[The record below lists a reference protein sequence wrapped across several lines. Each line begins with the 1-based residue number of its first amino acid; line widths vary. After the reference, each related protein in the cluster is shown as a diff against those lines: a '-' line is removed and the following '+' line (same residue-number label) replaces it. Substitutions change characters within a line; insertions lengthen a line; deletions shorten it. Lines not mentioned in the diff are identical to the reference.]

1 MTRPARVLFLDH
13 TARLGGG
20 EIALANLVAE
30 LARGERVEPRALL
43 FEDGPLVGRL
53 RGAGCPA
60 EVVPLGGLGEA
71 RKDAVGGVG
80 TLLRLPAAIGF
91 ARRLA
96 RRISAEK
103 VDLVY
108 CNSLKS
114 DVLGGLAARLAGV
127 PCVWHVRD
135 RVEADYLPRRV
146 VPVFRRLCRLVPHGV
161 AANSEHTMA
170 TLRLPASKVR
180 RVVYSGVVPP
190 IDPPIE
196 PPGPPVV
203 GIVGR
208 LAPWKGQHVF
218 LDAMAQVRRDV
229 PNARFRLVGSA
240 LFGEDD
246 YEASLR
252 RRAGGADLAGSV
264 EFAGFEADVWAALSK
279 MTVVVHASTTPEPF
293 GQVVVEAM
301 AARRAVVATDAGG
314 VRETVLNGR
323 TGLLVP
329 TDDPA
334 ALAAAVARL
343 LRDPVLRHRLAAA
356 GRERAVAEFHV
367 SRTAGECLAL
377 VDEVVSRRGGS
388 TR

>member
-1 MTRPARVLFLDH
+1 MTRPTRVLFLDH

-30 LARGERVEPRALL
+30 LARGGEVRPRALL

-53 RGAGCPA
+53 REAGCPA

-80 TLLRLPAAIGF
+80 MLLRLPAAVGF

-96 RRISAEK
+96 RRIKADGA
-103 VDLVY
+103 DLVY

-135 RVEADYLPRRV
+135 RVESDYLPRRV

-180 RVVYSGVVPP
+180 RVLYSGVVPP
-190 IDPPIE
+190 IDPPAE

-218 LDAMAQVRRDV
+218 LDAMALVRREV
-229 PNARFRLVGSA
+229 PEARFRLVGSA
-240 LFGEDD
+240 LFGEND

-252 RRAGGADLAGSV
+252 RRAAEADLAGGV
-264 EFAGFEADVWAALSK
+264 EFAGFEADVWAALAA
-279 MTVVVHASTTPEPF
+279 MAVVVHASTTPEPF

-301 AARRAVVATDAGG
+301 AAGRPVVATDAGG
-314 VRETVLNGR
+314 VRETVVNGV

-329 TDDPA
+329 TGDAPA
-334 ALAAAVARL
+334 TAAAVTRL
-343 LRDPVLRHRLAAA
+343 LRDPALRRRLAAA
-356 GRERAVAEFHV
+356 GRDRAVGRFHV

-377 VDEVVSRRGGS
+377 IDEVISRRGGP